1 MTQLY
6 TSCSA
11 ADCLTLAFQLL
22 RCISDVADWMASNRL
37 KLNAEK
43 TQFIWLGS
51 PYHYTESVCH
61 LPLFVGG
68 TAVSPVDAVLNLGVT
83 FDAQLTMKNH
93 VDIVVRS
100 CFFQIR
106 QLRSF

>member
-1 MTQLY
+1 MWPRLHSSTCRVAIHSYADDTQLY
-6 TSCSA
+6 TSCSV
-11 ADCLTLAFQLL
+11 ADGLTSASQLL

-51 PYHYTESVCH
+51 PYHNESVCH

-68 TAVSPVDAVLNLGVT
+68 TTVS
-83 FDAQLTMKNH
+83 
-93 VDIVVRS
+93 R
-100 CFFQIR
+100 
-106 QLRSF
+106 